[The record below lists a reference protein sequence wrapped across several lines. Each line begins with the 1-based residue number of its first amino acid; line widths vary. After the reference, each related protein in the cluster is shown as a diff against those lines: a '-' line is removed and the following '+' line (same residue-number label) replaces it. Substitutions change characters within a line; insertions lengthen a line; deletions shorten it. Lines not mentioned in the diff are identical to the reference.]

1 MPGDGRYRLA
11 ALLRVRAEAERCAAA
26 ALAVALAALE
36 REEAELSRQDTSFRE
51 RGREAARAGGEPPGR
66 SGEALQWTTRA
77 LCRARG
83 ELRDLAARRDAQRV
97 RAEEA
102 RQSAER
108 ARAALA
114 AARGQRR
121 GIEMHRERW
130 VGERRAARQ
139 AALDAEQEDLAR
151 AGAAAS
157 RSGSA

>member
-1 MPGDGRYRLA
+1 MGDGRYRLA

-26 ALAVALAALE
+26 ALAAALVALE
-36 REEAELSRQDTSFRE
+36 REEAELSRRDARFRE
-51 RGREAARAGGEPPGR
+51 RGREAARAGSEPPGR
-66 SGEALQWTTRA
+66 SGQALQWRARA

-83 ELRDLAARRDAQRV
+83 ELRELAVRRDAQRV
-97 RAEEA
+97 RVEEA
-102 RQSAER
+102 RQAAGR

-114 AARGQRR
+114 AARGERR

-139 AALDAEQEDLAR
+139 AALDSEQEDLAR
-151 AGAAAS
+151 AGGGAC